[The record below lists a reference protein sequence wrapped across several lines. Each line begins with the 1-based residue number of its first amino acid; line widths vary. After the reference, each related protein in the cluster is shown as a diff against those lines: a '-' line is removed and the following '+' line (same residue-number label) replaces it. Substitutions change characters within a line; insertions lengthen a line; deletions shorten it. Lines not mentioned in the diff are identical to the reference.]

1 MGRDTHLNRRIL
13 LTLALLLVVD
23 LAVVATAAYLLTPW
37 LAPLR
42 DAVAAALPFG
52 GLSAQVAWWLAVLL
66 PALSLFVWGQL
77 RYTRARTL
85 NKVDAREVSQREY
98 PDLSERVHRLAQLA
112 DMKPP
117 TIAVADSAVPNSFA
131 VGTIGSATLV
141 VSDGLLETLSGDEL
155 DAVLAHELMHVKN
168 RDATVMTLASFLPA
182 LTNGEHGLLDD
193 MLPGERGSKLV
204 VGALAVCGAYLL
216 SARIM
221 AAPVGSLGFTLGFV
235 VLAGI
240 TVVLGGVLLGVFT
253 APVVVLSRSL
263 SKYREYAADRS
274 AALLTGDPAALVTA
288 LETLDSEVAVTPE
301 TDKRHAYEGV
311 RGLCFLAGGFRTG
324 TETDRF
330 HVETRSHPP
339 TADRIDRLRSV
350 ESAS

>member
-1 MGRDTHLNRRIL
+1 
-13 LTLALLLVVD
+13 
-23 LAVVATAAYLLTPW
+23 
-37 LAPLR
+37 
-42 DAVAAALPFG
+42 
-52 GLSAQVAWWLAVLL
+52 
-66 PALSLFVWGQL
+66 
-77 RYTRARTL
+77 
-85 NKVDAREVSQREY
+85 
-98 PDLSERVHRLAQLA
+98 
-112 DMKPP
+112 
-117 TIAVADSAVPNSFA
+117 
-131 VGTIGSATLV
+131 
-141 VSDGLLETLSGDEL
+141 
-155 DAVLAHELMHVKN
+155 
-168 RDATVMTLASFLPA
+168 MTLASFLPA
-182 LTNGEHGLLDD
+182 LTNGKHGLLDD

-204 VGALAVCGAYLL
+204 VGALAVCGAYVL

-301 TDKRHAYEGV
+301 TDKRRAYEGV

>member
-13 LTLALLLVVD
+13 LTLALLL
-23 LAVVATAAYLLTPW
+23 VVATAAYLLTPW

-155 DAVLAHELMHVKN
+155 DGH
-168 RDATVMTLASFLPA
+168 D
-182 LTNGEHGLLDD
+182 
-193 MLPGERGSKLV
+193 
-204 VGALAVCGAYLL
+204 
-216 SARIM
+216 
-221 AAPVGSLGFTLGFV
+221 
-235 VLAGI
+235 
-240 TVVLGGVLLGVFT
+240 
-253 APVVVLSRSL
+253 SR
-263 SKYREYAADRS
+263 
-274 AALLTGDPAALVTA
+274 
-288 LETLDSEVAVTPE
+288 
-301 TDKRHAYEGV
+301 
-311 RGLCFLAGGFRTG
+311 
-324 TETDRF
+324 
-330 HVETRSHPP
+330 
-339 TADRIDRLRSV
+339 
-350 ESAS
+350 